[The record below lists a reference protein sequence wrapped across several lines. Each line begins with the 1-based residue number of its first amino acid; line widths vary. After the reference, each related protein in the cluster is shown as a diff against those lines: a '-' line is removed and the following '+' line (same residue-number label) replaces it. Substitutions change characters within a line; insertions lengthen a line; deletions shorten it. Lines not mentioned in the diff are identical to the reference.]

1 MSNKIQLRV
10 AELMCSRLCHDLISP
25 ISAINNGI
33 ELMNEND
40 EGIIDSSIE
49 LLGTSAK
56 QALDRLSFYRVAF
69 GLAGG
74 GAIISWNEIRNILEI
89 FAAERKTTIVW
100 TREPQ
105 PPDDNISHFL
115 AKLVINVVNLAMEC
129 LPRGGVISVDNLEQ
143 KAPEP
148 IVVRLE
154 GPKCNLRDDVQSGL
168 IPDLPIEQLSVRNIV
183 AYLATSFASCLEK
196 SLKVRDENSN
206 SIVITIS

>member
-1 MSNKIQLRV
+1 MSNKIQLQV

-69 GLAGG
+69 GLAGA

-105 PPDDNISHFL
+105 PPDENISHIL
-115 AKLVINVVNLAMEC
+115 AKLVVNVVYLAMEC

-168 IPDLPIEQLSVRNIV
+168 TPDLPIEQLSVRNIV
-183 AYLATSFASCLEK
+183 AYLATSFAICLEK

>member
-105 PPDDNISHFL
+105 QLHENISHIL
-115 AKLVINVVNLAMEC
+115 AKLVVNMVYLAMEC

-143 KAPEP
+143 KASEP

-183 AYLATSFASCLEK
+183 AYLATSFAICLEK

>member
-74 GAIISWNEIRNILEI
+74 GAIINWNEIRNILEI
-89 FAAERKTTIVW
+89 FSAERKTTIVW

-105 PPDDNISHFL
+105 SPDENISHIL
-115 AKLVINVVNLAMEC
+115 AKLVVNVVYLAMEC
-129 LPRGGVISVDNLEQ
+129 LPRGGVISVDNLQQ

-154 GPKCNLRDDVQSGL
+154 GTKCNLRDDVQSGL

-183 AYLATSFASCLEK
+183 AYLATSLAICLDK
-196 SLKVRDENSN
+196 SLKVKDENSN
-206 SIVITIS
+206 SIMITIS

>member
-89 FAAERKTTIVW
+89 FSAERKTTIVW

-105 PPDDNISHFL
+105 PPDENISHIL
-115 AKLVINVVNLAMEC
+115 VKLVVNIVYLAMEC

-183 AYLATSFASCLEK
+183 AYLATSFAICLEK

>member
-105 PPDDNISHFL
+105 QPDENISQIL
-115 AKLVINVVNLAMEC
+115 AKLVVNVVFLAMEC

-143 KAPEP
+143 KASEP

-183 AYLATSFASCLEK
+183 AYLATSFAICLGK

>member
-40 EGIIDSSIE
+40 EGIIDSSME

-74 GAIISWNEIRNILEI
+74 GTTINWNEIRDILENL
-89 FAAERKTTIVW
+89 AAEHKTTLVW

-105 PPDDNISHFL
+105 QPDENISQIL
-115 AKLVINVVNLAMEC
+115 AKLVVNLVYLAMEC
-129 LPRGGVISVDNLEQ
+129 LPLGGVISVDNLEQ
-143 KAPEP
+143 KAHEP

-154 GPKCNLRDDVQSGL
+154 GPKCNLRDDVRSGL

-183 AYLATSFASCLEK
+183 AYLATSFAICLEK

-206 SIVITIS
+206 CIVITIS

>member
-105 PPDDNISHFL
+105 PPDENISHIL
-115 AKLVINVVNLAMEC
+115 AKLVVNIVYLAMEC

-183 AYLATSFASCLEK
+183 AYLATSFAICLEK
-196 SLKVRDENSN
+196 SLKVRDENPN

>member
-74 GAIISWNEIRNILEI
+74 GALISWNEIRNILEI
-89 FAAERKTTIVW
+89 FSAERNITIVW

-105 PPDDNISHFL
+105 QPDENISHIL
-115 AKLVINVVNLAMEC
+115 AKLVVNIVYLAMEC

-183 AYLATSFASCLEK
+183 AYLATSFAICLEK

>member
-74 GAIISWNEIRNILEI
+74 GAIINWNEIRNILEI
-89 FAAERKTTIVW
+89 FSAERKTTIVW

-105 PPDDNISHFL
+105 SPDENISHIL
-115 AKLVINVVNLAMEC
+115 AKLVVNVVYLAMEC
-129 LPRGGVISVDNLEQ
+129 LPRGGVISVDNLQQ

-183 AYLATSFASCLEK
+183 AYLATSLAICLDK
-196 SLKVRDENSN
+196 SLKVKDENSN
-206 SIVITIS
+206 SIMITIS

>member
-10 AELMCSRLCHDLISP
+10 GELMCSRLCHDLISP

-105 PPDDNISHFL
+105 QPDENISQIL
-115 AKLVINVVNLAMEC
+115 AKLVVNVVYLAMEC

-183 AYLATSFASCLEK
+183 AYLAASFAICLEK

>member
-105 PPDDNISHFL
+105 PPDENISHIL
-115 AKLVINVVNLAMEC
+115 AKLVVNVVYLAMEC

-183 AYLATSFASCLEK
+183 AYLATSFAIRLEK

>member
-69 GLAGG
+69 GFAGG
-74 GAIISWNEIRNILEI
+74 GAIISWNEIRNLLEI

-100 TREPQ
+100 SREPQ
-105 PPDDNISHFL
+105 GPDENLSYFL
-115 AKLVINVVNLAMEC
+115 AKLVVSVVYLAMEC

-143 KAPEP
+143 KSPEP
-148 IVVRLE
+148 IVVRFE

-168 IPDLPIEQLSVRNIV
+168 KPDLPIEQLSVRNIV
-183 AYLATSFASCLEK
+183 AYLATSFAVCLEK
-196 SLKVRDENSN
+196 SLKVRDETSN

>member
-74 GAIISWNEIRNILEI
+74 GAIINWNEIRNILEI
-89 FAAERKTTIVW
+89 FSAERKTTIVW

-105 PPDDNISHFL
+105 SPDENISHIL
-115 AKLVINVVNLAMEC
+115 AKLVVNVVYLAMEC
-129 LPRGGVISVDNLEQ
+129 LPRGGVISVDNLQQ

-183 AYLATSFASCLEK
+183 AYLATSFAICLEK

>member
-105 PPDDNISHFL
+105 PPDENISQIL
-115 AKLVINVVNLAMEC
+115 AKLVVNVVYLAMEC
-129 LPRGGVISVDNLEQ
+129 LPRGGVISIDNLEQ

-168 IPDLPIEQLSVRNIV
+168 IPDLPIEQLSVKNIV
-183 AYLATSFASCLEK
+183 AYLATSFANCLEK

>member
-74 GAIISWNEIRNILEI
+74 GAMISWNEIRNILEI

-105 PPDDNISHFL
+105 APDENISHIL
-115 AKLVINVVNLAMEC
+115 GKLVVNVVYLAMEC

-183 AYLATSFASCLEK
+183 AYLATSFAICLEK

>member
-10 AELMCSRLCHDLISP
+10 GELMCSRLCHDQISP
-25 ISAINNGI
+25 ISAIHNGV

-49 LLGTSAK
+49 LVGTSAK
-56 QALDRLSFYRVAF
+56 QALDRLSFYRLAF

-105 PPDDNISHFL
+105 PPDDNISHIL

-143 KAPEP
+143 KVPEP

-183 AYLATSFASCLEK
+183 AYLATSFAICLEK
-196 SLKVRDENSN
+196 SLNVRDESPD

>member
-49 LLGTSAK
+49 LLGTGAK
-56 QALDRLSFYRVAF
+56 QALDRLSFYRLAF

-100 TREPQ
+100 TREPEQ
-105 PPDDNISHFL
+105 PDKILSHIL
-115 AKLVINVVNLAMEC
+115 AKLVVNVVYLAMEC

-183 AYLATSFASCLEK
+183 AYLATSFAICLEK

>member
-1 MSNKIQLRV
+1 MSNKIELRV
-10 AELMCSRLCHDLISP
+10 SELMCSRLCHDLISP

-33 ELMNEND
+33 ELINEND
-40 EGIIDSSIE
+40 EGTIDSSIQ

-69 GLAGG
+69 GSAGG
-74 GAIISWNEIRNILEI
+74 GATISWNKIRNVLEI

-105 PPDDNISHFL
+105 QPDENISHIL
-115 AKLVINVVNLAMEC
+115 AKLVVNVVYLAIEC

-183 AYLATSFASCLEK
+183 AYLATSFAICLEK
-196 SLKVRDENSN
+196 SLKVKDENSN

>member
-89 FAAERKTTIVW
+89 FAAERQTTIVW

-105 PPDDNISHFL
+105 QPDENISQIL
-115 AKLVINVVNLAMEC
+115 AKLVVNVLYLAMEC

-154 GPKCNLRDDVQSGL
+154 GPKCNLRDDIQSGF

-183 AYLATSFASCLEK
+183 AYLATSFAICLGK

>member
-25 ISAINNGI
+25 ISAINNGV
-33 ELMNEND
+33 ELMNQND
-40 EGIIDSSIE
+40 EGKIESSIE

-74 GAIISWNEIRNILEI
+74 GALISWNEIRNILEI
-89 FAAERKTTIVW
+89 FSAERKTTIVW

-105 PPDDNISHFL
+105 QPDENISHIL
-115 AKLVINVVNLAMEC
+115 AKLVVNVVYLAMEC

-154 GPKCNLRDDVQSGL
+154 GPKCNLRDDIQLGL
-168 IPDLPIEQLSVRNIV
+168 IPDIPIEQLSVRNIV
-183 AYLATSFASCLEK
+183 AYLATSFAICLEK
-196 SLKVRDENSN
+196 SLNVKDENSN

>member
-74 GAIISWNEIRNILEI
+74 GAIISWNEIRNILEL
-89 FAAERKTTIVW
+89 
-100 TREPQ
+100 
-105 PPDDNISHFL
+105 S
-115 AKLVINVVNLAMEC
+115 
-129 LPRGGVISVDNLEQ
+129 
-143 KAPEP
+143 
-148 IVVRLE
+148 
-154 GPKCNLRDDVQSGL
+154 L
-168 IPDLPIEQLSVRNIV
+168 IHI
-183 AYLATSFASCLEK
+183 
-196 SLKVRDENSN
+196 
-206 SIVITIS
+206 

>member
-1 MSNKIQLRV
+1 
-10 AELMCSRLCHDLISP
+10 
-25 ISAINNGI
+25 
-33 ELMNEND
+33 MNENE
-40 EGIIDSSIE
+40 EGIIDSSME

-89 FAAERKTTIVW
+89 FAAERNTTIVW

-129 LPRGGVISVDNLEQ
+129 LPRGGEISVDNLEQ
-143 KAPEP
+143 KAHEP

-154 GPKCNLRDDVQSGL
+154 GPKCNLRDDVRSGL
-168 IPDLPIEQLSVRNIV
+168 IPDLPINQLSVRNIV
-183 AYLATSFASCLEK
+183 AYLATSFANCLEK

>member
-10 AELMCSRLCHDLISP
+10 AELMCSRLCHDLISH
-25 ISAINNGI
+25 IRAINNGV

-105 PPDDNISHFL
+105 QPDENISQIL
-115 AKLVINVVNLAMEC
+115 AKLVVNVVYLAMEC

-148 IVVRLE
+148 IVVRLQ

-183 AYLATSFASCLEK
+183 AYLATSFAICLEK

>member
-1 MSNKIQLRV
+1 
-10 AELMCSRLCHDLISP
+10 
-25 ISAINNGI
+25 
-33 ELMNEND
+33 MNEND

-56 QALDRLSFYRVAF
+56 QALDRLSFYRLAF

-105 PPDDNISHFL
+105 QPDENISQIL
-115 AKLVINVVNLAMEC
+115 AKLVVNVVYLAMEC

-183 AYLATSFASCLEK
+183 AYLATSFAICLEK

>member
-69 GLAGG
+69 GLTGG
-74 GAIISWNEIRNILEI
+74 GAIINWNEIRNILEI

-105 PPDDNISHFL
+105 QPDENISQIL
-115 AKLVINVVNLAMEC
+115 AKLVVNVVYLAMEC

-183 AYLATSFASCLEK
+183 AYLATSFAICLGK

>member
-105 PPDDNISHFL
+105 PPDE
-115 AKLVINVVNLAMEC
+115 V
-129 LPRGGVISVDNLEQ
+129 
-143 KAPEP
+143 APQP
-148 IVVRLE
+148 IVVAIT
-154 GPKCNLRDDVQSGL
+154 GS
-168 IPDLPIEQLSVRNIV
+168 S
-183 AYLATSFASCLEK
+183 SF
-196 SLKVRDENSN
+196 
-206 SIVITIS
+206 

>member
-105 PPDDNISHFL
+105 QPDENISHIL
-115 AKLVINVVNLAMEC
+115 AKLVVNLVYLAMEC
-129 LPRGGVISVDNLEQ
+129 LPRGGVISVDNLDQ

-183 AYLATSFASCLEK
+183 AYLATSFAICLGK
-196 SLKVRDENSN
+196 SLKVKDKNSK

>member
-40 EGIIDSSIE
+40 ERIIDSSLE

-74 GAIISWNEIRNILEI
+74 GAKISWNEIRNILEI
-89 FAAERKTTIVW
+89 FAAERNTTIVW

-105 PPDDNISHFL
+105 PPDDNISYFL
-115 AKLVINVVNLAMEC
+115 AKLVINVVNLAIEC

-143 KAPEP
+143 RAPEP

-154 GPKCNLRDDVQSGL
+154 GPKCGFRDDVQSGL

-183 AYLATSFASCLEK
+183 AYLATSFAICLEK

>member
-56 QALDRLSFYRVAF
+56 QALDRLSFYRFAF

-74 GAIISWNEIRNILEI
+74 EAIISWNEIRNILEI

-105 PPDDNISHFL
+105 QPNENISHIL
-115 AKLVINVVNLAMEC
+115 AKLVVNVVYLAMEC

-183 AYLATSFASCLEK
+183 AYLATSFAICLEK

>member
-89 FAAERKTTIVW
+89 FAAERKTTLVW

-105 PPDDNISHFL
+105 QPDEIHSD
-115 AKLVINVVNLAMEC
+115 
-129 LPRGGVISVDNLEQ
+129 
-143 KAPEP
+143 
-148 IVVRLE
+148 
-154 GPKCNLRDDVQSGL
+154 
-168 IPDLPIEQLSVRNIV
+168 PDF
-183 AYLATSFASCLEK
+183 Y
-196 SLKVRDENSN
+196 
-206 SIVITIS
+206 

>member
-105 PPDDNISHFL
+105 QPDENISHIL
-115 AKLVINVVNLAMEC
+115 AKLVVNVVYLAMEC

-183 AYLATSFASCLEK
+183 AYLAISHAICLEK

>member
-10 AELMCSRLCHDLISP
+10 AELMCSKLCHDLISP

-40 EGIIDSSIE
+40 DGIIDSSIE

-74 GAIISWNEIRNILEI
+74 GGVISWNEIRNILEI
-89 FAAERKTTIVW
+89 FAAERNTTIVW

-105 PPDDNISHFL
+105 QPDENISHIL
-115 AKLVINVVNLAMEC
+115 AKLVVNLVYLAMEC

-148 IVVRLE
+148 IVMRLE

-183 AYLATSFASCLEK
+183 AYLATSFAICLEK

>member
-105 PPDDNISHFL
+105 QPNENISHIL
-115 AKLVINVVNLAMEC
+115 AKLVVNVVYLAMEC
-129 LPRGGVISVDNLEQ
+129 LPRGGVIFVDNLEQ

-183 AYLATSFASCLEK
+183 AYLATSFAICLEK

>member
-105 PPDDNISHFL
+105 QPHENISHIL
-115 AKLVINVVNLAMEC
+115 AKLVVNVVYLAMEC

-183 AYLATSFASCLEK
+183 AYLATSFAICLEK

>member
-10 AELMCSRLCHDLISP
+10 GELMCSRLCHDLISP

-89 FAAERKTTIVW
+89 FSAERKTTIVW

-105 PPDDNISHFL
+105 SPDENISHIL
-115 AKLVINVVNLAMEC
+115 AKLVVNVVYLAMEC

-183 AYLATSFASCLEK
+183 AYLAISHAICLEK

-206 SIVITIS
+206 RIVITIS